1 MRKKYLFLIILL
13 VFAINAHAAENLLKN
28 YSFEEN
34 AGVGSGRFSDWQTW
48 GGNVYDVHTKE
59 NHSGNSSVK
68 FWWEGGIYQQLPV
81 IAEYEYQLTTWLLNP
96 KSEPLDPEGTKFALL
111 ELQFVSKDNEIL
123 TTNESEPFDCKRE
136 IGKWYQLQVNGIAPP
151 NASFVRATV
160 TFIGGEGTGIV
171 CIDDVNL
178 ELLGQTEFFKGAS
191 KEPFSLDLEGE
202 WLIRKGDNPDWV
214 KSDYDDSKWNKIDV
228 PGPWE
233 ILYTDYDGF
242 GWYRLHFKIPV
253 EAKKEP
259 LFLLFGRIDDA
270 DEVYL
275 NGIMIGKSGKMP
287 PQFQTAWSRKR
298 QYIIPADIINYG
310 GKNVLAVR
318 VYDKIWQGGIVRRPA
333 KILNTAGLISYFKEI
348 GTTGIQLGQPISPQE
363 FAEWKKK
370 TKGITPSRCK
380 TKKLANGGWT
390 FTLPDGKP
398 FMPVGTEY
406 EPLAIYSEMDWKLVE
421 RDLDLIKDD
430 GFNTLSVWC
439 MDYNQ
444 SAGTGRK
451 LTIDEI
457 VRLTELAKKKELFIQ
472 FYLNIDRFIH
482 LFPTAGLPNGERQ
495 GFDID
500 YFDPGY
506 REFVR
511 NFAKRLAM
519 ALYPYDNVSTI
530 VVWEEK
536 VGLVADFDRK
546 DKVFVTTFF
555 GSKAGKVAFGNWLK
569 ERHKTLENLNTKWG
583 TTYSSFEEAVDAS
596 LLDYFAGAPD
606 NDHRQYDILEFGQI
620 MLIDFTRDFVDAY
633 KSIDPTM
640 LFQCRNWDL
649 FGPVRT
655 IDPRYSFLDSFGL
668 NHYSSGQGGHDIS
681 FREGVIRIKLISGIT
696 GKAAYL
702 SNFGFRSKSLDGA
715 THGLVPN
722 EEIKASLASHYWIA
736 FSSIPEVAGTSYF
749 TYFFKGPEGPFGI
762 IKNRS
767 GEPLPIYYAFKSA
780 HSLLSQR
787 NEEIALLDYAE
798 KPQVYVFH
806 GLDAIYDVRQ
816 RTWIEHTMM
825 AWDLLEMNLNYGV
838 ITDTAEFNPSLE
850 PVIIAN
856 FHAYDKKLDT
866 DIANKLIDYCK
877 KGGILVIGNAFGEY
891 DRYVWP
897 DTKIEGTLDKL
908 RGIKI
913 SELKRGKVKIV
924 VPNNKYNIPDI
935 TIDDTYYVEGSYETL
950 DPNAKVLLEM
960 EIDGK
965 KQPALIRNKFGEG
978 TVYYLLFS
986 PYRQQ
991 DGWWENRENLNRTS
1005 LPILHFLFS
1014 EIGISHDTTFGNEG
1028 LDLKGGRINIHAQPI
1043 HHFISKEGNIFGTY
1057 KDEYGE
1063 DNERYSGGVI
1073 MSDFIAFRGR
1083 KINENGW
1090 NIRSSKVTSVFGSI
1104 EDNRLNY
1111 LTLDPVVIS
1120 VDKNGIEVKQK
1131 TEQYKVYNK

>member
-1 MRKKYLFLIILL
+1 MTKKYLILAML
-13 VFAINAHAAENLLKN
+13 FIFAINADASENLLKN

-34 AGVGSGRFSDWQTW
+34 AGPGSGRFADWQTW
-48 GGNVYDVHTKE
+48 GGNVYDLHTGE
-59 NHSGNSSVK
+59 IHGGDVCVK
-68 FWWEGGIYQQLPV
+68 FWWEGGIYQEVPAV
-81 IAEYEYQLTTWLLNP
+81 PECEYQLTAWFLNP
-96 KSEPLDPEGTKFALL
+96 KSEPLDPEGTKFAIL
-111 ELQFVSKDNEIL
+111 ELQFVSKDKEIL
-123 TTNESEPFDCKRE
+123 ATNESKPFDCKNE
-136 IGKWYQLQVNGIAPP
+136 IGKWYHLQVNGIAPP

-171 CIDDVNL
+171 CIDDVDL
-178 ELLGQTEFFKGAS
+178 ESLGQTEFFKGAS
-191 KEPFSLDLEGE
+191 KEPSSLDLEGE
-202 WLIRKGDNPDWV
+202 WLFRKGDNPAWA
-214 KSDYDDSKWNKIDV
+214 KPDYNDSKWDKIEV

-242 GWYRLHFKIPV
+242 GWYRLHFNVPV
-253 EAKKEP
+253 GAAKEP
-259 LFLLFGRIDDA
+259 LFLLLGRIDDA

-287 PQFQTAWSRKR
+287 PQFLTAWSRKR
-298 QYIIPADIINYG
+298 QYIITPDMINHG
-310 GKNVLAVR
+310 GENVLAIR
-318 VYDKIWQGGIVRRPA
+318 VYDKIWQGGIVRRPV
-333 KILNTAGLISYFKEI
+333 KILNTSGLVSYFKEME
-348 GTTGIQLGQPISPQE
+348 TAGIELGQPISPQE

-370 TKGITPSRCK
+370 VKGIVPSRCK
-380 TKKLANGGWT
+380 TKKLPNGGWA
-390 FTLPDGKP
+390 FTLPDGKA

-421 RDLDLIKDD
+421 RDLDLIKDG

-444 SAGTGRK
+444 SGGTGRK
-451 LTIDEI
+451 LSIEEI
-457 VRLTELAKKKELFIQ
+457 SKLAELAQKRGLFIQ

-482 LFPTAGLPNGERQ
+482 LFPTAGLPNGKRQ

-536 VGLVADFDRK
+536 VGLVADFDQK
-546 DKVFVTTFF
+546 DKVPVTAFF
-555 GSKAGKVAFGNWLK
+555 ASEAGKTAFKDWLAK
-569 ERHKTLENLNTKWG
+569 RHKTIEGLNNKWG
-583 TTYSSFEEAVDAS
+583 TNYSSFNEAIDAS
-596 LLDYFAGAPD
+596 LLDYFNGAPD

-620 MLIDFTRDFVDAY
+620 TLIDFTRDFVDNY
-633 KSIDPTM
+633 KSIDPAM

-649 FGPVRT
+649 FGPVRAV
-655 IDPRYSFLDSFGL
+655 DPRYSFLDSFGV
-668 NHYSSGQGGHDIS
+668 NHYSSGQRGHDIS

-696 GKAAYL
+696 GRAAYL
-702 SNFGFRSKSLDGA
+702 SNFGFRSKALDDA
-715 THGLVPN
+715 THGLVPD
-722 EEIKASLASHYWIA
+722 EEIKASLASHYWIT

-749 TYFFKGPEGPFGI
+749 TYYFKGPEGPFGI

-767 GEPLPIYYAFKSA
+767 GEPLPVYYAFKSA
-780 HSLLSQR
+780 HSLLAR
-787 NEEIALLDYAE
+787 HNEEIALLDYAE
-798 KPQVYVFH
+798 KPKVYVFH
-806 GLDAIYDVRQ
+806 GLDAVYDVRQ
-816 RTWIEHTMM
+816 KSWIEHTMM
-825 AWDLLEMNLNYGV
+825 GWDMLEMSMNYGV
-838 ITDTAEFNPSLE
+838 ITDTAEFKPSLE

-866 DIANKLIDYCK
+866 DIASKLINYCE
-877 KGGILVIGNAFGEY
+877 KGGTLVIGNAFGAY
-891 DRYVWP
+891 DRYLWP
-897 DTKIEGTLDKL
+897 NTRIETTVAKL

-913 SELKRGKVKIV
+913 TELKRGKVKIII
-924 VPNNKYNIPDI
+924 PNKKYGIPDI
-935 TIDDTYYVEGSYETL
+935 QIDDTWYVEGDRQTL
-950 DPNAKVLLEM
+950 DPSAEILLEM
-960 EIDGK
+960 EINGERR
-965 KQPALIRNKFGEG
+965 PALIRKGFGKG
-978 TVYYLLFS
+978 TVYYFLFS

-991 DGWWENRENLNRTS
+991 AGWWEDRENLNRTS

-1063 DNERYSGGVI
+1063 DKERYSGGVI

-1083 KINENGW
+1083 RINENGW
-1090 NIRSSKVTSVFGSI
+1090 NIRSSKVTSIFGSI
-1104 EDNRLNY
+1104 EDNKLNY
-1111 LTLDPVVIS
+1111 LTLDPVDITI
-1120 VDKNGIEVKQK
+1120 DKNGIETRQK
-1131 TEQYKVYNK
+1131 TEKYKIYSK